1 MFEKFLERS
10 GNSIKLEEFS
20 EDYIRQYN
28 NLVSEKLIS
37 FWRIAG
43 IGIYCNGLFRTI
55 IPNDYQY
62 IIEECYPMYDY
73 ETVTPF
79 MITVFG
85 DIFAY
90 VKNPV
95 IGNYVVFINVR
106 YGTFKILSENVDIL
120 LNVVIFNK
128 SCLESW
134 FSLNKYPMIKSEKGV
149 PALDEC
155 YGYVPA
161 LASGGIES
169 IDSIKILKAIPY
181 IEMSLQFIGDLKRVR

>member
-1 MFEKFLERS
+1 MYEKFLDKS
-10 GNSIKLEEFS
+10 LNSICQTVDDTFVAK
-20 EDYIRQYN
+20 YAN
-28 NLVSEKLIS
+28 VVSEKIIEL
-37 FWRIAG
+37 WKEAG
-43 IGIYCNGLFRTI
+43 LGTFCDGLFRIIAPDRYQTI
-55 IPNDYQY
+55 IEDS
-62 IIEECYPMYDY
+62 YPLYEY
-73 ETVTPF
+73 ETATPF
-79 MITVFG
+79 MTTVFG

-95 IGNYVVFINVR
+95 IGDYVVFINVR

-149 PALDEC
+149 PTLDEC

-169 IDSIKILKAIPY
+169 IDNIKILKAIPY
-181 IEMSLQFIGDLKRVR
+181 IETVLQFIGNLKRVR

>member
-1 MFEKFLERS
+1 M
-10 GNSIKLEEFS
+10 
-20 EDYIRQYN
+20 
-28 NLVSEKLIS
+28 VSEKIIE
-37 FWRIAG
+37 FWKEVG
-43 IGIYCNGLFRTI
+43 LGTFCDGLFRIIAPDRYQTI
-55 IPNDYQY
+55 IEDS
-62 IIEECYPMYDY
+62 YPLYEY
-73 ETVTPF
+73 ETATPF
-79 MITVFG
+79 MTTVFG

-95 IGNYVVFINVR
+95 IGNYVVFINER

-149 PALDEC
+149 PTLDEC

-169 IDSIKILKAIPY
+169 IDNIKILKAIPY
-181 IEMSLQFIGDLKRVR
+181 IETVLQFIGNLKRVR

>member
-1 MFEKFLERS
+1 MYDKFLDKS
-10 GNSIKLEEFS
+10 LNST
-20 EDYIRQYN
+20 RQTIDDTFIAKYAN
-28 NLVSEKLIS
+28 AVSEQIIELWKEVGLGT
-37 FWRIAG
+37 F
-43 IGIYCNGLFRTI
+43 CDGLFRIINPDKYQTI
-55 IPNDYQY
+55 VDDS
-62 IIEECYPMYDY
+62 YPLYEY
-73 ETVTPF
+73 ETATPF
-79 MITVFG
+79 MTTVFG